1 MKRSF
6 FISRNL
12 SESSLLLNF
21 LKDNEWQVHCQSLI
35 KIEPVNF
42 NIETE
47 TDWIFISSSNGA
59 RILLE
64 SYSPPIN
71 TKIGVVGE
79 ATGKAVKQ
87 FGFEPAFIGTSGDM
101 EKVGPAFAKVLGQD
115 SVLFVGADRGSEK
128 LRNCLPANQVSFVPI
143 YSTKLLANQDLPITD
158 VVYLTSPSNAEAYL
172 SVNSLIGK
180 TVIIIGHTTA
190 EFLELKGIE
199 NILIPKSPKEED
211 VVEVIKS
218 L

>member
-1 MKRSF
+1 
-6 FISRNL
+6 
-12 SESSLLLNF
+12 
-21 LKDNEWQVHCQSLI
+21 LI
-35 KIEPVNF
+35 EIEPVNF

-64 SYSPPIN
+64 SYYPTIN
-71 TKIGVVGE
+71 TKIGVVGA
-79 ATGKAVKQ
+79 ATGKTVKQ
-87 FGFEPAFIGTSGDM
+87 FGFEPTFIGTPGDM
-101 EKVGPAFAKVLGQD
+101 EKVGAAFAKVLGHD
-115 SVLFVGADRGSEK
+115 SVLFVGADGGSEK
-128 LRNCLPANQVSFVPI
+128 LRNCLHANQVSFVPI
-143 YSTKLLANQDLPITD
+143 YSTKLLTNQDLPITD

-180 TVIIIGHTTA
+180 TVIVIGNTTA

-211 VVEVIKS
+211 VVELIKS